1 MKVPTTAAR
10 TANNNPDGPLFP
22 DVGVLALVPGRW
34 GELWQVRQQVLTR
47 LTRYFRVVWCNS
59 PDGWRDYWLRKSNHA
74 FKSALEEAGSLLV
87 YTPGRWLPFL
97 YRPRVVARLMERE
110 RLRQAAAILKER
122 GCSRILLYIWRPEFG
137 SALDLINFEF
147 SFYHIDDEYSFSS
160 TEQDISEE
168 ESALIHRVDQVFIH
182 SPALMEKK
190 GRLNRNTRY
199 VPNGVDYEAFS
210 SPASEPADLSNIPRP
225 RIGYM
230 GIIKEQLD
238 FEIYIKLAEL
248 HPEWSF
254 VFVGPMRNVSAIE
267 GLLERVQKKS
277 NVHFLGGKHKEELPA
292 YAQHFDV
299 GTLCYVVDG
308 YSKFIYPL
316 KINEY
321 LATGRPV
328 VGVPIPSI
336 NMYRDVVKIARTAE
350 EWSEAIARCLS
361 VEENSPELIAGRRRR
376 ASEYDWRRQ
385 VSDIAQT
392 MCEHLGS
399 RYVEELR
406 RVQIAGSAPGHY

>member
-1 MKVPTTAAR
+1 MKVGKMVVRIPDK
-10 TANNNPDGPLFP
+10 NPDGPLFP
-22 DVGVLALVPGRW
+22 DVGVLALVPDRW
-34 GELWQVRQQVLTR
+34 GEVWQVRQQVLTR

-59 PDGWRDYWLRKSNHA
+59 PDGWRDYWLRKGSHA
-74 FKSALEEAGSLLV
+74 LRPVIEEAGSLLM
-87 YTPGRWLPFL
+87 YTPSRWLPFL
-97 YRPRVVARLMERE
+97 YRPQIIARFMERE
-110 RLRQAAAILKER
+110 RLRQAAAILKKR

-137 SALDLINFEF
+137 SALDLIDFEL

-160 TEQDISEE
+160 TEQDISDEE
-168 ESALIHRVDQVFIH
+168 AALIRRVDQVFIH
-182 SPALMEKK
+182 SPALLEKK
-190 GRLNRNTRY
+190 GHLNRNTRY

-210 SPASEPADLSNIPRP
+210 APTAEPTDLGNIPRP

-254 VFVGPMRNVSAIE
+254 VFVGPMRNINAIE
-267 GLLERVQKKS
+267 GLLEKIQKKS
-277 NVHFLGGKHKEELPA
+277 NVYFLGGKQKEELPA

-299 GTLCYVVDG
+299 CTLCYVVDG

-328 VGVPIPSI
+328 VGVPIPTI
-336 NMYRDVVKIARTAE
+336 NMYGDVVQIARTVK
-350 EWSEAIARCLS
+350 EWSDAIARCLS
-361 VEENSPELIAGRRRR
+361 VEENAAERIAIRKRR

-385 VSDIAQT
+385 VFDIAQT
-392 MCEHLGS
+392 ICEHLGS
-399 RYVEELR
+399 GYVEKLR
-406 RVQIAGSAPGHY
+406 RLEGEGNALGPQ

>member
-1 MKVPTTAAR
+1 MAACIPEK
-10 TANNNPDGPLFP
+10 NSDDPLFS

-34 GELWQVRQQVLTR
+34 GEMWQVRQQVLTR

-59 PDGWRDYWLRKSNHA
+59 PDGWRDYWLRRGNHA
-74 FKSALEEAGSLLV
+74 FKSVLEEAGSLLV
-87 YTPGRWLPFL
+87 YTPSRWLPFL
-97 YRPRVVARLMERE
+97 YRPQIIARFMERE
-110 RLRQAAAILKER
+110 RLRQAATILKKR

-137 SALDLINFEF
+137 SALDLIDFEL

-160 TEQDISEE
+160 TEQDISDEE
-168 ESALIHRVDQVFIH
+168 AALIRRVDQVFIH
-182 SPALMEKK
+182 SPALFKKK
-190 GRLNRNTRY
+190 GHLNRNTRY

-210 SPASEPADLSNIPRP
+210 APASEPTDLRNIPKP

-254 VFVGPMRNVSAIE
+254 VFVGPMRNISAIE
-267 GLLERVQKKS
+267 GLLERIQKKR
-277 NVHFLGGKHKEELPA
+277 NVYFLGGKHKEELPA
-292 YAQHFDV
+292 YAQNFDV

-336 NMYRDVVKIARTAE
+336 NMYQDIVKIARTAE
-350 EWSEAIARCLS
+350 EWSEAISLCLS
-361 VEENSPELIAGRRRR
+361 VEENTPELIAIRKRR
-376 ASEYDWRRQ
+376 ASEYDWHRQ
-385 VSDIAQT
+385 VFDIAKT

-399 RYVEELR
+399 GYVEELCR
-406 RVQIAGSAPGHY
+406 MEVDGKTDSQLLGTA

>member
-1 MKVPTTAAR
+1 M
-10 TANNNPDGPLFP
+10 
-22 DVGVLALVPGRW
+22 
-34 GELWQVRQQVLTR
+34 
-47 LTRYFRVVWCNS
+47 
-59 PDGWRDYWLRKSNHA
+59 
-74 FKSALEEAGSLLV
+74 
-87 YTPGRWLPFL
+87 YTPSRWLPFL
-97 YRPRVVARLMERE
+97 YRPQVVARFMARE
-110 RLRQAAAILKER
+110 RLRQAAAILKKR

-137 SALDLINFEF
+137 SALDLINFEL

-168 ESALIHRVDQVFIH
+168 ESALIRRVDQVFIH
-182 SPALMEKK
+182 SPALIEKK
-190 GRLNRNTRY
+190 GHLNRNTRY
-199 VPNGVDYEAFS
+199 VPNGVDYGAFS
-210 SPASEPADLSNIPRP
+210 APAPEPTDLSNIPRP

-254 VFVGPMRNVSAIE
+254 VFVGPMRNIGAIE
-267 GLLERVQKKS
+267 GLLENIQKKS

-336 NMYRDVVKIARTAE
+336 DMYRDVVKIARTAE
-350 EWSEAIARCLS
+350 EWSEAISLCLS
-361 VEENSPELIAGRRRR
+361 AEENIPELVAARKRR
-376 ASEYDWRRQ
+376 ASEYDWHRQ
-385 VSDIAQT
+385 VFDIAQT
-392 MCEHLGS
+392 ICEHLGS
-399 RYVEELR
+399 EYVEELR
-406 RVQIAGSAPGHY
+406 RVEVDGNAPGHQ